1 MHNFFVLATGVLLY
15 QAINICTNEPIHPP
29 EQFDHLEPLPITKSR
44 LANARS
50 IHQGRHALQVL
61 RSTKAGCWHPTWS
74 LNHSFALENGPFID
88 DKNDAIYIEKEIHTM
103 LYKKTI
109 GH

>member
-15 QAINICTNEPIHPP
+15 QAMFTSASTRKFTRRNSSTIWIVI
-29 EQFDHLEPLPITKSR
+29 KSR
-44 LANARS
+44 LANARC

-61 RSTKAGCWHPTWS
+61 RWAKAGPAPDLVIFH
-74 LNHSFALENGPFID
+74 HSFALENGPFID
-88 DKNDAIYIEKEIHTM
+88 DKNDAIYIEKEIHTT
-103 LYKKTI
+103 LYKKITI